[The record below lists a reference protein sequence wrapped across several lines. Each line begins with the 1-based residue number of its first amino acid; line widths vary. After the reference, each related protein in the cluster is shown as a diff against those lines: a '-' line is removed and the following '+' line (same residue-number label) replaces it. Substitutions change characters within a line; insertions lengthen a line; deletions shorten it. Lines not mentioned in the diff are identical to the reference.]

1 MADGLTTQSATP
13 ATVPAST
20 VIATVETAA
29 DGHIQRVLTGGG
41 DTTTTS
47 QVGDSTTNVT
57 LLAANAD
64 RLGATFYNNSNAV
77 CYLKWGATA
86 TTSDFSLA
94 MSPGGYVETPFGY
107 RGIVDGIWQS
117 DAGGDMKVTE
127 FVS

>member
-29 DGHIQRVLTGGG
+29 DGHIQRMLVGGG
-41 DTTTTS
+41 DSSTTA
-47 QVGDSTTNVT
+47 QVGDSTSDTE

-64 RLGATFYNNSNAV
+64 RLGATLYNNSNAT
-77 CYLKWGATA
+77 CYVKFGNTA
-86 TTSDFSLA
+86 STTDFSVA
-94 MSPGGYVETPFGY
+94 MSPGGYLEVPYGY
-107 RGIVDGIWQS
+107 RGVIDGVWSS

-127 FVS
+127 FTS